1 MKVRTSIRVA
11 RREILGALVAAA
23 ALGGACKR
31 PVAPADAGHASPAA
45 AHRPEIG
52 ASRFLSVAEM
62 RRHPVFAA
70 FASFVETDDDLE
82 ESASAAAAMGEEE
95 LDDLSPDRPPS
106 DIHLA
111 RLALPGEVYALSYE
125 ENCGEGLE
133 DRRNLHHVVLERRG
147 SALQEVLR
155 EPLCGEAE
163 RGFAIDLVDLSGRRR
178 PDLVARTWVV
188 DPEGASEHALR
199 VYRPGPGG
207 LVLVGSARDEV
218 DGGERF
224 EAHYPRSRGGALV
237 EVRFRVRGS
246 GDGIGTLQVRRY
258 RLDRSGLVPAA
269 GR

>member
-1 MKVRTSIRVA
+1 MKARTSIRAA
-11 RREILGALVAAA
+11 RPEILGALVAAA
-23 ALGGACKR
+23 ALGACKR
-31 PVAPADAGHASPAA
+31 AGAPSDAGPAGTSA
-45 AHRPEIG
+45 AHRPEV
-52 ASRFLSVAEM
+52 AAARFLSVAEM
-62 RRHPVFAA
+62 RRHPVFAT
-70 FASFVETDDDLE
+70 FARFVETDDDLE
-82 ESASAAAAMGEEE
+82 ESASGAAAEGEEE

-147 SALQEVLR
+147 PALHEVLR

-188 DPEGASEHALR
+188 DREGASEHTVR

-207 LVLVGSARDEV
+207 LVLAGIVRDEV

-237 EVRFRVRGS
+237 EVRFRLRGDD
-246 GDGIGTLQVRRY
+246 GGIGTLQVRRY
-258 RLDRSGLVPAA
+258 RLDRAGLVPVP